1 MRGGRLAYWENT
13 AMFGMG
19 WQEIM
24 LILVIGVLVIGPD
37 QLPGVARTIGKLV
50 AQFKRATN
58 DLRTAVNDEIG
69 QQEEFA
75 EFKEFA
81 HDLESEV
88 YDIQDTAKGLVDKE
102 IEKGEQELEQLE
114 AEVSDKGDS
123 MPSGEYGPVLDVADG
138 DVMGGGNSGGED
150 SAAGDGAAGDG
161 TAGDGAAGEDAA
173 GDVAAG
179 ESAAGD
185 SAVGDSADKG
195 GVSAADSTQKESA

>member
-1 MRGGRLAYWENT
+1 
-13 AMFGMG
+13 MFGMG

-58 DLRTAVNDEIG
+58 DLRTAVSEEIE

-81 HDLESEV
+81 SDLESEV
-88 YDIQDTAKGLVDKE
+88 YDIQDTAKNMVDKE
-102 IEKGEQELEQLE
+102 IEKGEKELDQLE
-114 AEVSDKGDS
+114 AEISDSGDS

-150 SAAGDGAAGDG
+150 SAAGDG
-161 TAGDGAAGEDAA
+161 TAGDGAAGDGAAGDDAAGDVAAGDDAA

-179 ESAAGD
+179 E